1 MLRGL
6 IGLATTLLGVL
17 AERWMIDLAAEL
29 ILWWRTQASEEL
41 KIKCEVKFQQLQ
53 ADWDNIRK
61 D

>member
-1 MLRGL
+1 M
-6 IGLATTLLGVL
+6 L